1 MRKMPVIEIEN
12 GKVKSIDGAG
22 VGTDLFIARYV
33 SRVTLI

>member
-22 VGTDLFIARYV
+22 VGTDEFKIE
-33 SRVTLI
+33 TKN